1 MMLLLISKLVEL
13 ASKYAGRTD
22 RHDSYLGG
30 L

>member
-1 MMLLLISKLVEL
+1 MLLLISKIAKILN
-13 ASKYAGRTD
+13 KYAEKTD

>member
-1 MMLLLISKLVEL
+1 MLLLISKIAEIIN
-13 ASKYAGRTD
+13 KYAGKSC